1 MEIVLEEIGE
11 ALVALLAGI
20 PTIALL
26 LEVLTLVTS
35 F

>member
-20 PTIALL
+20 PTVALL
-26 LEVLTLVTS
+26 LEVLSMATS